1 MIGEAKTTA
10 VSWLKAL
17 RTVQAARR
25 GENPLR
31 SALRTYRWLRH
42 FPQQRRWL
50 AHVETCDILREAAMA
65 DPRLHDRWHRA
76 YISRQ
81 FDADARLRIVDAHYT
96 FLTQHFPR
104 RMRERIVRGHDL
116 RVATLRLE
124 NGLPAYLHLRKPAD
138 DGAGELG
145 IYLLN
150 AYKEVLASCVI
161 TFAGSEGLLI
171 GSLRGAWPYMAEE
184 ATREFVRGSC
194 GLKPKDLLLSLLRAL
209 AVSYGI
215 ESIRAVSGHAQLRRN
230 GDSDTFLQAHGGV
243 LTEAG
248 CYDMPLYDLSHPQA
262 SSQRRRAMDARR
274 EDFRREACDL
284 FLQAFQGYRPRTS
297 APLHNA
303 KATDT
308 RPSLALGVMA
318 ASA

>member
-10 VSWLKAL
+10 ATWLRAL
-17 RTVQAARR
+17 RAVQTARR

-42 FPQQRRWL
+42 FPRQRRWL
-50 AHVETCDILREAAMA
+50 AHVQACEILREAAVA
-65 DPRLHDRWHRA
+65 DPRLHDRWHRT

-81 FDADARLRIVDAHYT
+81 FDANARLRIVDAHYA
-96 FLTQHFPR
+96 FLTEHFPR
-104 RMRERIVRGHDL
+104 RMRERLVKGHDL
-116 RVATLRLE
+116 RVTTLRLE
-124 NGLPAYLHLRKPAD
+124 NGLPAYIHLRKPAD

-194 GLKPKDLLLSLLRAL
+194 GLEPKELLLSLLRAL
-209 AVSYGI
+209 AACHGI
-215 ESIRAVSGHAQLRRN
+215 ESIRAVGGQAQLRRN
-230 GDSDTFLQAHGGV
+230 GESDSFLRTHGGV

-248 CYDMPLYDLSHPQA
+248 CYDMPLYDLSRPQA
-262 SSQRRRAMDARR
+262 TTQRRRALDARR

-284 FLQAFQGYRPRTS
+284 FVQAFQGYRSRPH
-297 APLHNA
+297 APLQSA
-303 KATDT
+303 RPTDT
-308 RPSLALGVMA
+308 HPSLGLGAMV